1 MVYQVRRAYPSSTS
15 ENLSIAVST
24 IGARGPFSVLATKDL
39 PELHLW
45 VDDTP
50 IVPMWTYEPHASGSQ
65 PALFAGEQDAS
76 ASRKHNVTDYALN
89 SYSELDVRIVKEDI
103 FFYVYGIL
111 HSVDYRTAYANDL
124 KKSLPRIPKVTSAS
138 DFWSFS
144 KAGRQLVALH
154 TEYET
159 VEILPNIAVQLA
171 HGFDPSAVGAYHV
184 SKMKHPKLVDEE
196 TGKKV
201 DDLTRIIYNDK
212 ITITG
217 IPERVHDYMLGSRS
231 ALAWVM
237 ESFRIKTDKKS
248 GITNNPNDWSD
259 EHDDPT
265 YILDLVG
272 RVANVSMRT
281 LEIVDALPEL
291 DL

>member
-1 MVYQVRRAYPSSTS
+1 
-15 ENLSIAVST
+15 
-24 IGARGPFSVLATKDL
+24 
-39 PELHLW
+39 
-45 VDDTP
+45 
-50 IVPMWTYEPHASGSQ
+50 
-65 PALFAGEQDAS
+65 
-76 ASRKHNVTDYALN
+76 
-89 SYSELDVRIVKEDI
+89 
-103 FFYVYGIL
+103 
-111 HSVDYRTAYANDL
+111 
-124 KKSLPRIPKVTSAS
+124 
-138 DFWSFS
+138 
-144 KAGRQLVALH
+144 
-154 TEYET
+154 
-159 VEILPNIAVQLA
+159 
-171 HGFDPSAVGAYHV
+171 
-184 SKMKHPKLVDEE
+184 MKHPKLVDEA
-196 TGKKV
+196 TDKKV

-217 IPERVHDYMLGSRS
+217 IPKRAYDYQLGSRS

-281 LEIVDALPEL
+281 LEIVDGLPEL